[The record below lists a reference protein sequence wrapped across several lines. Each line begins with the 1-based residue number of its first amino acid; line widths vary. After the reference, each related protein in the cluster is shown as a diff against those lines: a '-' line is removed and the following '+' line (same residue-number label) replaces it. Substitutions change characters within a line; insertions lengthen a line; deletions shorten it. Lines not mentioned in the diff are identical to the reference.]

1 MSKIDYV
8 KVLEKLDKK
17 TEELNK
23 DERSLPSY
31 WNGDDWGSISGIRD
45 AAEWVASSRAAYLEE
60 LLKTK

>member
-8 KVLEKLDKK
+8 IVIHKLDVK
-17 TEELNK
+17 TAELKK

-45 AAEWVASSRAAYLEE
+45 AADWLARNRAAYLEE